1 MQLQQCP
8 MQIRFGYDKQ
18 MAEKMKL
25 RLNLESMFIEVKI
38 KNDESMALAK
48 DLEGALRSILKK

>member
-1 MQLQQCP
+1 

-18 MAEKMKL
+18 MPDKMKL
-25 RLNLESMFIEVKI
+25 RLNLESMFTEVKI
-38 KNDESMALAK
+38 KNYESIALAK

>member
-1 MQLQQCP
+1 